1 MTPIAVST
9 TVPTL
14 RRVAVPPSGRPMEGR
29 RVPLVEPA
37 ASFDPQLLLRFEML
51 QLFLEPLTLVGPPPL
66 DRGTRGMDDGPGT
79 IFTGAGRSAR
89 RVS

>member
-1 MTPIAVST
+1 
-9 TVPTL
+9 
-14 RRVAVPPSGRPMEGR
+14 
-29 RVPLVEPA
+29 
-37 ASFDPQLLLRFEML
+37 ML
-51 QLFLEPLTLVGPPPL
+51 KLFLEPLTLVGPPPL